1 MALLISCD
9 TPHATLLLAVVCED
23 GLLRF
28 PNDASFWPGIGF
40 KVDQMLPINGQ
51 LQTVSK
57 KYIQDQWSNVSIWQ
71 EYSALLQHD
80 GVIDS
85 TLYVA
90 KIDPDY
96 TLLPSGWAS
105 WQTLPALIRTLP
117 KDRNRLAFLKAWQI
131 LSGGLEESTKA
142 LDVAE
147 VAKHLKSLEKD
158 TQKS

>member
-1 MALLISCD
+1 MALLINCD
-9 TPHATLLLAVVCED
+9 TPHATLLLAVECED

-28 PNDASFWPGIGF
+28 PNDASFWPGLGF
-40 KVDQMLPINGQ
+40 KVDMMLPINEQ
-51 LQTVSK
+51 LQSAAK
-57 KYIQDQWSNVSIWQ
+57 KYIEDQWPKVSIWQ
-71 EYSALLQHD
+71 EYSSLLQHD
-80 GVIDS
+80 GVMDS

-90 KIDPDY
+90 KIRPDY
-96 TLLPSGWAS
+96 SLLPSAWQS

-117 KDRNRLAFLKAWQI
+117 KDRNRLAFLKAWQV